1 VKMKMKMTLTKR
13 RAVTGY
19 MFILPFIIGFFSFY
33 IVAIGMAAVYSFN
46 DLHIVPG
53 GYELEFVG
61 WTNYINAM
69 TKHTWY
75 VRELVESFRDMAMNV
90 PLILMFSFFCA
101 CLLNQKFRGRAVA
114 RLIFFLPVIMASGII
129 VKIDNVDM
137 VNSTVLHNA
146 SQEGT
151 MSGQLASAFDIT
163 ELLLSTGLPAKI
175 VNTLG
180 SIMNQIYDII
190 TDSGV
195 QILVFLAALQSISP
209 SLFEAAQIEG
219 ATAWESFWKITFP
232 MLSPYILTC
241 TVYSIVDFFGSF
253 DNGVLEV
260 ISYTA
265 ETGNMEL
272 TYAMAMAMIYF
283 VLSAIVVAII
293 VFALSKMVYYED
305 ERR

>member
-1 VKMKMKMTLTKR
+1 MKMTLTKR

-19 MFILPFIIGFFSFY
+19 LFISPFIIGFFAFY
-33 IVAIGMAAVYSFN
+33 IVAIGMAAIYSFN

-53 GYELEFVG
+53 GYELEFIG

-75 VRELVESFRDMAMNV
+75 VRQLVESFRDMAMNV

-101 CLLNQKFRGRAVA
+101 CLLNQKFRGRAAA
-114 RLIFFLPVIMASGII
+114 RLIFFLPVIMAAGII

-163 ELLLSTGLPAKI
+163 ELLLSTGLPTK
-175 VNTLG
+175 VVSTLS

-209 SLFEAAQIEG
+209 SLFEVAQIEG

-241 TVYSIVDFFGSF
+241 TVYSIVDFFGSY

-283 VLSAIVVAII
+283 VLSAIVVAIV

>member
-1 VKMKMKMTLTKR
+1 
-13 RAVTGY
+13 
-19 MFILPFIIGFFSFY
+19 
-33 IVAIGMAAVYSFN
+33 
-46 DLHIVPG
+46 
-53 GYELEFVG
+53 
-61 WTNYINAM
+61 
-69 TKHTWY
+69 
-75 VRELVESFRDMAMNV
+75 
-90 PLILMFSFFCA
+90 
-101 CLLNQKFRGRAVA
+101 
-114 RLIFFLPVIMASGII
+114 
-129 VKIDNVDM
+129 
-137 VNSTVLHNA
+137 
-146 SQEGT
+146 
-151 MSGQLASAFDIT
+151 
-163 ELLLSTGLPAKI
+163 
-175 VNTLG
+175 
-180 SIMNQIYDII
+180 MNQIYDII

-241 TVYSIVDFFGSF
+241 TVYSIVDFFGSY

-283 VLSAIVVAII
+283 VLSAIVVAIV

>member
-1 VKMKMKMTLTKR
+1 MKMKMTLTKR

-283 VLSAIVVAII
+283 VLSAIVVAIV